1 MPRTTST
8 TLALP
13 PFGGATRRLVLLNV
27 VAFLAVALLQW
38 FVPALLRVLLA
49 HLILGPAAVLR
60 GEIWQLATYSIIEP
74 SLLGIFFGMLTL
86 WFAGSLLEGSFGS
99 RWVAELYV
107 ASVVGGA
114 VLACALSFTRVFAL
128 RPDLP
133 AAGAWAGIF
142 GLLIAI
148 AMRFGDQEFTLWFVL
163 RLKAKYMVAIYLLL
177 ALGTL
182 LKQGDAFTALLEL
195 MGALAGFFYVRF
207 APRRGL
213 AGGMTERWYG
223 LQNDYTKMKRRRAA
237 RKFEVYMRKQNREVR
252 FDDEGRYVEPEDPP
266 RSERRNGGGGAGNR
280 PGGGWMN

>member
-1 MPRTTST
+1 MPRTQSM

-13 PFGGATRRLVLLNV
+13 PFGGATRKLVLINV

-38 FVPALLRVLLA
+38 FVPGLLRTLLA
-49 HLILGPAAVLR
+49 HLILVPAAVFR
-60 GEIWQLATYSIIEP
+60 GEIWQLGTYSVIEP

-86 WFAGSLLEGSFGS
+86 WFAGSLLETSFGS
-99 RWVAELYV
+99 RWVAELYIC
-107 ASVVGGA
+107 SVVGGA
-114 VLACALSFTRVFAL
+114 ILACLIAATRVFAL

-133 AAGAWAGIF
+133 ATGAWAGIF
-142 GLLIAI
+142 GLLMAI

-177 ALGTL
+177 ALATL
-182 LKQGDAFTALLEL
+182 LKQGDAFSALLEL
-195 MGALAGFFYVRF
+195 MGALAGFLYVRF

-213 AGGMTERWYG
+213 AGGLNERWYS
-223 LQNDYTKMKRRRAA
+223 LQNDLTKRRRRRAA

-252 FDDEGRYVEPEDPP
+252 FDSEGRYVEPEDPP
-266 RSERRNGGGGAGNR
+266 RSEHRNGGGSSKR

>member
-1 MPRTTST
+1 MPRTQSM

-13 PFGGATRRLVLLNV
+13 PFGGATRKLVLINV

-38 FVPALLRVLLA
+38 FVPGLLRTLLA
-49 HLILGPAAVLR
+49 HLILVPAAVFR
-60 GEIWQLATYSIIEP
+60 GEIWQLGTYSVIEP

-86 WFAGSLLEGSFGS
+86 WFAGSLLETSFGS
-99 RWVAELYV
+99 RWVAELYIC
-107 ASVVGGA
+107 SVVGGA
-114 VLACALSFTRVFAL
+114 ILACLIAATRVFAL

-133 AAGAWAGIF
+133 ATGAWAGIF
-142 GLLIAI
+142 GLLMAI

-177 ALGTL
+177 ALATL
-182 LKQGDAFTALLEL
+182 LKQGDAFSALLEL
-195 MGALAGFFYVRF
+195 MGALAGFLYVRF

-213 AGGMTERWYG
+213 AGGLNERWYS
-223 LQNDYTKMKRRRAA
+223 LQNDLTKRRRRRAA

-252 FDDEGRYVEPEDPP
+252 FDSEGRYVEPEDPP
-266 RSERRNGGGGAGNR
+266 RSEQRNGGGSSKR